1 MDTSFDRSA
10 KATDEWYTPKELIDS
25 LGEFDLDPCAPMKPL
40 WPTAK
45 VMYNKE
51 DDGLSKNWGGVNC
64 RVWLN
69 PPYSKPLI
77 EQFLRKMVEHGNGIV
92 LLFNRLD
99 SVMMQEVVLKNAHAM
114 KFLRKRIRFYREDG
128 TQGGSPGSGSV
139 LFAFGKE
146 NAEVLKNNSLE
157 GVFVRLKD

>member
-1 MDTSFDRSA
+1 MNTSFERSENT
-10 KATDEWYTPKELIDS
+10 TDEWYTPIEIIQS
-25 LGEFDLDPCAPMKPL
+25 FGEFDLDPCAPMKPL

-51 DDGLSKNWGGVNC
+51 DDGLKQNWGG

-69 PPYSKPLI
+69 PPYSRPLI
-77 EQFLRKMVEHGNGIV
+77 ELFCKKMAEHGNGIV

-128 TQGGSPGSGSV
+128 TQGCSPGCGSV

-146 NAEVLKNNSLE
+146 NAEILRNQKSE
-157 GVFVRLKD
+157 GVFIELKK

>member
-1 MDTSFDRSA
+1 M
-10 KATDEWYTPKELIDS
+10 
-25 LGEFDLDPCAPMKPL
+25 
-40 WPTAK
+40 
-45 VMYNKE
+45 
-51 DDGLSKNWGGVNC
+51 GGVNC

-77 EQFLRKMVEHGNGIV
+77 EQFLRKMADHGNGMV

-128 TQGGSPGSGSV
+128 TQGGSPGCGSV

-146 NAEVLKNNSLE
+146 NAEILKNNSLE
-157 GVFVRLKD
+157 GIFVKLKD